1 MCCYPAN
8 AAYLAAD
15 HHVYIVMNIL
25 SVSVLLVIVPYILLY
40 RTMKP
45 ANQQQQVMRTSGNV
59 ASIEL
64 NSLLNQDTVE
74 LEIGGDSGLVS
85 LENGDWCVEKDSG
98 GLGDGQR
105 EVEGGTRGRGK
116 FDSDKTQLL
125 ENMESSSEED

>member
-45 ANQQQQVMRTSGNV
+45 ANQRQQVMRTSGNV

-74 LEIGGDSGLVS
+74 LVSVGDKELVS
-85 LENGDWCVEKDSG
+85 LENGEWCVEKDSG
-98 GLGDGQR
+98 GLGD
-105 EVEGGTRGRGK
+105 EDMEMDDGRGK
-116 FDSDKTQLL
+116 EDEDMTELL
-125 ENMESSSEED
+125 KNMESSLDER

>member
-15 HHVYIVMNIL
+15 HHVHIVMNIL

-74 LEIGGDSGLVS
+74 LVSVGDKELVS
-85 LENGDWCVEKDSG
+85 LEDGDWCVEKDSG
-98 GLGDGQR
+98 GLGDEDR
-105 EVEGGTRGRGK
+105 EVDGGRGK
-116 FDSDKTQLL
+116 EDEDMTELL
-125 ENMESSSEED
+125 KNMESSLDER

>member
-45 ANQQQQVMRTSGNV
+45 ANQQQQVMRTSGSV

-74 LEIGGDSGLVS
+74 LVSVGDKELVY
-85 LENGDWCVEKDSG
+85 LDWCVEKDSG
-98 GLGDGQR
+98 GLGDGER
-105 EVEGGTRGRGK
+105 EVEGGTRGRRK

-125 ENMESSSEED
+125 ENMESSSDED